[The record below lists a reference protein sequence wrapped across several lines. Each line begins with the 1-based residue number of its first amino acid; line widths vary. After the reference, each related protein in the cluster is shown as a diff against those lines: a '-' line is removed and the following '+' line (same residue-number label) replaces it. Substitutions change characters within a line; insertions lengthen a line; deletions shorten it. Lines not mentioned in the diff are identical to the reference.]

1 MKVVGTATMDA
12 PIDKAW
18 DAFLTPEVLI
28 GTIPG
33 CERLEETGENEY
45 LATVRIGVGSIK
57 GAYQGTVKLSDLKKH
72 ESLTLDAS
80 AAAATGT
87 VEVAVAVTFTDLGED
102 GTQIDYDADAIVG
115 GMIGGVGQRM
125 LTSVSKRMAD
135 QFFANVNDAIT
146 GKQDSPGPVRAYETP
161 GATAGAAPERR
172 VVTAL
177 ETAPPAATTDGFFKG
192 FIAGALTA
200 LLGALVGAL
209 VARRR

>member
-12 PIDKAW
+12 PIGEAW

-28 GTIPG
+28 STIPG

-45 LATVRIGVGSIK
+45 LATVSIGVGSIK
-57 GAYQGTVKLSDLKKH
+57 GSYQGTVKLSDLKKH
-72 ESLTLDAS
+72 ESLTLNAS

-87 VEVAVAVTFTDLGED
+87 IEVEVAVTFTDLGEN

-125 LTSVSKRMAD
+125 LTSVSKRMAN
-135 QFFANVNDAIT
+135 QFFSNVNDVIT
-146 GKQDSPGPVRAYETP
+146 GQQDSPEPVHAVEAP
-161 GATAGAAPERR
+161 GAAPQGRI
-172 VVTAL
+172 VSASGTVS
-177 ETAPPAATTDGFFKG
+177 PATPDGFFKG
-192 FIAGALTA
+192 FIVGALTA

-209 VARRR
+209 AARRR